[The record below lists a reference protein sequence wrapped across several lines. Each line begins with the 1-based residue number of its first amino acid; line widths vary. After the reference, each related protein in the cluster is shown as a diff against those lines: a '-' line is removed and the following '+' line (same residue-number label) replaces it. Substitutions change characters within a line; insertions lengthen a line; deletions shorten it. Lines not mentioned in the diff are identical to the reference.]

1 MLKKKPERCALV
13 LFPNNSLGANAK
25 RLHKPLE
32 FQDQRVDQNRVR
44 QKLMS
49 TERRGEC
56 SDPNNDD
63 GDARREDEE
72 REEDAGEE
80 KGDASEEQQLQPQ
93 CAQIG
98 ERLLQ
103 RGEPRPVVFRFLIDV
118 ADGDLVG
125 CERLG
130 TACHR
135 TVRKP
140 RCQVALF
147 GAAVNGQTPV
157 EEWGRRAERQERTR
171 ARVPEVVVE
180 VRAGVHQRGHH
191 LEVHLIFT
199 EAVRRRSGR
208 PRAHRSH
215 DMVRIKEHLG
225 FEVAT
230 RPVLLITR
238 NIHVL
243 EELFSSG
250 QLARRTFTYTNWFRV
265 TRTRNVHK
273 EQIPGKNNNSVA
285 LVEKKLVQKKLIIR
299 AIS

>member
-32 FQDQRVDQNRVR
+32 FHDQRVDQNRVR

-63 GDARREDEE
+63 RDARREDEE
-72 REEDAGEE
+72 REEDAGEK

-125 CERLG
+125 CERP
-130 TACHR
+130 ACHR
-135 TVRKP
+135 TVRKS

-157 EEWGRRAERQERTR
+157 EEWGRRAERQKRTR
-171 ARVPEVVVE
+171 AQVPEVVVE
-180 VRAGVHQRGHH
+180 IRAGVHQRGYH
-191 LEVHLIFT
+191 LEVHLILT

-215 DMVRIKEHLG
+215 DLIRIIEHLG

-238 NIHVL
+238 NVHVL

-265 TRTRNVHK
+265 TRIQNVHK

-285 LVEKKLVQKKLIIR
+285 LVEKNFYKKLIIR